1 MSKKEV
7 IGKVML
13 DKRLKY
19 FLHVVFWAYMFLSP
33 MQYMRGT
40 GMTMLQYVMNCMSPL
55 LLMVVFYVNYFWL
68 TPKYFV
74 QGKHRYYLMINVLMA
89 VSFSILLHYWMD
101 YSRVLFQPGVLMP
114 RNPDGIDEF
123 FFYVRDLI
131 NFGIFA
137 TAATCIALAQRWFW
151 ADNARKYA
159 ETARVRAEADRT
171 EAELKSLRSQINPHF
186 LLNTLNNIY
195 ALTAMDT
202 YRAQNAIQQLS
213 KLLRH
218 MLYDN
223 MQDYVNLQDEIQ
235 FLENYINLM
244 KIRLPNSVDVT
255 FQKIVPDADVKVA
268 PLIFISLIENAFKH
282 GVSMTEP
289 SYIRI
294 LVKAEVKPDG
304 SEKKLVCSIEN
315 SYFPK
320 PEQDRSGHGIGL
332 EQVQRRLD
340 LLYPDRYVW
349 EKGPDSD
356 GKTYYST
363 ITIQL

>member
-1 MSKKEV
+1 
-7 IGKVML
+7 
-13 DKRLKY
+13 
-19 FLHVVFWAYMFLSP
+19 
-33 MQYMRGT
+33 
-40 GMTMLQYVMNCMSPL
+40 
-55 LLMVVFYVNYFWL
+55 
-68 TPKYFV
+68 
-74 QGKHRYYLMINVLMA
+74 
-89 VSFSILLHYWMD
+89 MD
-101 YSRVLFQPGVLMP
+101 YTRVLFQPGGLIP
-114 RNPDGIDEF
+114 RNPDAIDEF
-123 FFYVRDLI
+123 FYYVRDLV

-195 ALTAMDT
+195 ALTAIDT

-213 KLLRH
+213 KMLRH

-223 MQDYVNLQDEIQ
+223 MLDSVNLQDEIQ
-235 FLENYINLM
+235 FLENYVNLM

-255 FQKIVPDADVKVA
+255 FKKIVPDADIRVA

-282 GVSMTEP
+282 GVSLTEP
-289 SYIRI
+289 SFIRI
-294 LVKAEVKPDG
+294 LVKAVAPQDG
-304 SEKKLVCSIEN
+304 GEKQLICSIEN

-349 EKGPDSD
+349 EKGINSD
-356 GKTYYST
+356 NRTYFST

>member
-40 GMTMLQYVMNCMSPL
+40 GMTMTQYVMNCLSPL
-55 LLMVVFYVNYFWL
+55 LLMVVFYANYFWL

-74 QGKHRYYLMINVLMA
+74 QGKHRYYLMFNVLMA

-101 YSRVLFQPGVLMP
+101 YSRALFQQDVLMP
-114 RNPDGIDEF
+114 RKPDGIDEF
-123 FFYVRDLI
+123 FFYVRDLV
-131 NFGIFA
+131 NCGIFA

-213 KLLRH
+213 KMLRH

-223 MQDYVNLQDEIQ
+223 MQDTVNLQDEIQ
-235 FLENYINLM
+235 FLENYVNLM

>member
-1 MSKKEV
+1 
-7 IGKVML
+7 ML

-213 KLLRH
+213 KMLRH

-223 MQDYVNLQDEIQ
+223 MLDSVN
-235 FLENYINLM
+235 
-244 KIRLPNSVDVT
+244 
-255 FQKIVPDADVKVA
+255 
-268 PLIFISLIENAFKH
+268 
-282 GVSMTEP
+282 
-289 SYIRI
+289 
-294 LVKAEVKPDG
+294 
-304 SEKKLVCSIEN
+304 
-315 SYFPK
+315 
-320 PEQDRSGHGIGL
+320 
-332 EQVQRRLD
+332 
-340 LLYPDRYVW
+340 
-349 EKGPDSD
+349 
-356 GKTYYST
+356 
-363 ITIQL
+363 

>member
-1 MSKKEV
+1 MNKKEV

-40 GMTMLQYVMNCMSPL
+40 GMTFTQYLMNCLSPL

-68 TPKYFV
+68 TPRYFV
-74 QGKHRYYLMINVLMA
+74 QGKHRYYLMFNVLMA
-89 VSFSILLHYWMD
+89 LFISLVLHYWMD
-101 YSRVLFQPGVLMP
+101 YSRVLFQPGVMMP
-114 RNPDGIDEF
+114 RNPDSVDEF
-123 FFYVRDLI
+123 FFFLRDLI
-131 NFGIFA
+131 NCGIFA

-213 KLLRH
+213 KMLRH

-223 MQDYVNLQDEIQ
+223 MLDSVSLQDEIQ
-235 FLENYINLM
+235 FLENYVNLM
-244 KIRLPNSVDVT
+244 KIRLPNSVEVN
-255 FQKIVPDADVKVA
+255 FRKIVPDADIRVA
-268 PLIFISLIENAFKH
+268 PLIFISLFENAFKH
-282 GVSMTEP
+282 GVSLTEP
-289 SYIRI
+289 SFINI
-294 LVKAEVKPDG
+294 LIQAVAPPG
-304 SEKKLVCSIEN
+304 GGEKQLICSIEN

-320 PEQDRSGHGIGL
+320 TEQDRSGHGIGL

-340 LLYPDRYVW
+340 LLYPERYVW
-349 EKGPDSD
+349 EKGTGED
-356 GKTYYST
+356 GRTYYSK

>member
-1 MSKKEV
+1 MSKKEK

-40 GMTMLQYVMNCMSPL
+40 GMTITQYLMNCLSPL
-55 LLMVVFYVNYFWL
+55 LLMVVFYVNYNWL
-68 TPKYFV
+68 TTRYFV

-89 VSFSILLHYWMD
+89 VCFSVFLHYWQD
-101 YSRVLFQPGVLMP
+101 YSRELFQPGVMMP
-114 RNPDGIDEF
+114 RHPDGIDEF
-123 FFYVRDLI
+123 FFYVRDI
-131 NFGIFA
+131 VNFGIFA

-213 KLLRH
+213 KMLRH

-223 MQDYVNLQDEIQ
+223 MQDSVNLNDEIQ
-235 FLENYINLM
+235 FLENYVNLM
-244 KIRLPNSVDVT
+244 KIRLPSSVVVT
-255 FQKIVPDADVKVA
+255 FQKIVPDADIKVA

-289 SYIRI
+289 SFIRI
-294 LVKAEVKPDG
+294 VIQAVVPSDDSQKQLI
-304 SEKKLVCSIEN
+304 CSIEN
-315 SYFPK
+315 SFFPK
-320 PEQDRSGHGIGL
+320 TEQDRSGHGIGL

-349 EKGPDSD
+349 EKGVGDD
-356 GKTYYST
+356 GKTYYSK

>member
-1 MSKKEV
+1 
-7 IGKVML
+7 ML

-40 GMTMLQYVMNCMSPL
+40 GMTMLQYLMNCMSSL
-55 LLMVVFYVNYFWL
+55 LLMVVFYANYMWL
-68 TPKYFV
+68 TPRYFV
-74 QGKHRYYLMINVLMA
+74 QGKHRYYLIINTIMA
-89 VSFSILLHYWMD
+89 VSLSVLLHYWQA
-101 YSRVLFQPGVLMP
+101 YSRGLFQPGVMMY
-114 RNPDGIDEF
+114 RNPDAIDEF

-213 KLLRH
+213 KMLRH

-223 MQDYVNLQDEIQ
+223 MQESVNLQDEIQ
-235 FLENYINLM
+235 FLENYVNLM
-244 KIRLPNSVDVT
+244 KIRLPDSVNVT

-282 GVSMTEP
+282 GVSLTEP
-289 SYIRI
+289 SFIHI
-294 LVKAEVKPDG
+294 LVKAIIPHDDG
-304 SEKKLVCSIEN
+304 EKQLICSIEN

-340 LLYPDRYVW
+340 LLYPGRYVW
-349 EKGPDSD
+349 DRGVGEDKC
-356 GKTYYST
+356 TYYSK
-363 ITIQL
+363 ITIKL

>member
-1 MSKKEV
+1 
-7 IGKVML
+7 
-13 DKRLKY
+13 
-19 FLHVVFWAYMFLSP
+19 
-33 MQYMRGT
+33 
-40 GMTMLQYVMNCMSPL
+40 
-55 LLMVVFYVNYFWL
+55 
-68 TPKYFV
+68 
-74 QGKHRYYLMINVLMA
+74 MINMA
-89 VSFSILLHYWMD
+89 LALSFSVFLHYWMD
-101 YSRVLFQPGVLMP
+101 YSRVLFQPGGLMP
-114 RNPDGIDEF
+114 RNPDAIDEF

-213 KLLRH
+213 KMLRH

-223 MQDYVNLQDEIQ
+223 MLESVNLQDEIQ
-235 FLENYINLM
+235 FLENYVNLM
-244 KIRLPNSVDVT
+244 KIRLPNSVEVT
-255 FQKIVPDADVKVA
+255 FKKSIPDADIKVA
-268 PLIFISLIENAFKH
+268 PLIFISLFENAFKH
-282 GVSMTEP
+282 GVSLTEP
-289 SYIRI
+289 SFINI
-294 LVKAEVKPDG
+294 LIKAVILSDGGVKQ
-304 SEKKLVCSIEN
+304 LVCSIEN

-340 LLYPDRYVW
+340 LLYPNRYVW
-349 EKGPDSD
+349 EKGTGPDNH
-356 GKTYYST
+356 TYYSK
-363 ITIQL
+363 ITINL

>member
-40 GMTMLQYVMNCMSPL
+40 GMTMLQYVSNCLSPL
-55 LLMVVFYVNYFWL
+55 LLMVVFNANYYWL
-68 TPKYFV
+68 TPRYFL
-74 QGKHRYYLMINVLMA
+74 QCKHRYYLMINVQMA
-89 VSFSILLHYWMD
+89 VFVSLVLHYWMD

-123 FFYVRDLI
+123 FFFLRDLI
-131 NFGIFA
+131 NCGIFA

-213 KLLRH
+213 KMLRH

-223 MQDYVNLQDEIQ
+223 MLDSVSLQDEIQ
-235 FLENYINLM
+235 FLENYVNLM
-244 KIRLPNSVDVT
+244 KIRLPDSVDVT
-255 FQKIVPDADVKVA
+255 FKKIVPDADIRVA
-268 PLIFISLIENAFKH
+268 PLIFISLFENAFKH
-282 GVSMTEP
+282 GISMTEP
-289 SYIRI
+289 SFIRI
-294 LVKAEVKPDG
+294 LIQAIVPHDG
-304 SEKKLVCSIEN
+304 SEKQLICSIEN

-320 PEQDRSGHGIGL
+320 PQQDRSGHGIGL

-349 EKGPDSD
+349 EKGTGPDD
-356 GKTYYST
+356 RTYYSK

>member
-1 MSKKEV
+1 MSKREV

-213 KLLRH
+213 KMLRH

-223 MQDYVNLQDEIQ
+223 QQDSVKLSEEVT
-235 FLENYINLM
+235 FLENYVNLM
-244 KIRLPNSVDVT
+244 KIRLPQTVDVQFRT
-255 FQKIVPDADVKVA
+255 RLANPDARVA
-268 PLIFISLIENAFKH
+268 PLLFISLVENAFKH
-282 GVSMTEP
+282 GISPTEP
-289 SYIRI
+289 CFVHIDM
-294 LVKAEVKPDG
+294 EQPDDG
-304 SEKKLVCSIEN
+304 HLFVTIKNSNYPKTEN
-315 SYFPK
+315 
-320 PEQDRSGHGIGL
+320 DRSGHGVGL
-332 EQVQRRLD
+332 QQVQRRLD
-340 LLYPDRYVW
+340 LAYSERYEWTQGVS
-349 EKGPDSD
+349 DD
-356 GKTYYST
+356 GKTYLST
-363 ITIQL
+363 LKIEL

>member
-1 MSKKEV
+1 MC
-7 IGKVML
+7 
-13 DKRLKY
+13 Y
-19 FLHVVFWAYMFLSP
+19 FS
-33 MQYMRGT
+33 Q
-40 GMTMLQYVMNCMSPL
+40 
-55 LLMVVFYVNYFWL
+55 
-68 TPKYFV
+68 
-74 QGKHRYYLMINVLMA
+74 
-89 VSFSILLHYWMD
+89 VS
-101 YSRVLFQPGVLMP
+101 VLMP

-213 KLLRH
+213 KMLRH

-223 MQDYVNLQDEIQ
+223 MLDSVNLQDEIQ
-235 FLENYINLM
+235 FLENYVNLM

-255 FQKIVPDADVKVA
+255 FQKIVPDADIKVA
-268 PLIFISLIENAFKH
+268 PLIFISLFENAFKH
-282 GVSMTEP
+282 GVSLTEP
-289 SYIRI
+289 SFIRI
-294 LVKAEVKPDG
+294 LIKADVPPGGD
-304 SEKKLVCSIEN
+304 EKKLICSIEN

-340 LLYPDRYVW
+340 LLYPNRYVW
-349 EKGPDSD
+349 EKGTGPDNC
-356 GKTYYST
+356 TYYSK

>member
-1 MSKKEV
+1 MNKREV

-195 ALTAMDT
+195 ALTAFDQK
-202 YRAQNAIQQLS
+202 RAQDAIKRLS
-213 KLLRH
+213 EMLRH

-223 MQDYVNLQDEIQ
+223 QFDQVPLQNEIQ
-235 FLENYINLM
+235 FIESYVSLM
-244 KIRLPNSVDVT
+244 KIRLPKQVDVQ
-255 FQKIVPDADVKVA
+255 FSNLVANANQKIA
-268 PLIFISLIENAFKH
+268 PLLFVPLVENAFKH
-282 GVSMTEP
+282 GVSQSEP
-289 SYIRI
+289 SFVNIKIEQYESPCMLI
-294 LVKAEVKPDG
+294 
-304 SEKKLVCSIEN
+304 CSISN
-315 SYFPK
+315 SNHPK
-320 PEQDRSGHGIGL
+320 SAHDRSGHGIGL
-332 EQVQRRLD
+332 EQTQKRLD
-340 LLYPDRYVW
+340 LSYPNRYEWV
-349 EKGPDSD
+349 KGVSDD
-356 GKTYYST
+356 GKTYTST
-363 ITIQL
+363 IKIKL

>member
-1 MSKKEV
+1 
-7 IGKVML
+7 ML

-40 GMTMLQYVMNCMSPL
+40 GMTMTQYVMNCLSPL
-55 LLMVVFYVNYFWL
+55 LLMVVFYANYFWL

-74 QGKHRYYLMINVLMA
+74 QGKHRYYLMFNVLMA
-89 VSFSILLHYWMD
+89 VSFS
-101 YSRVLFQPGVLMP
+101 VLMP

>member
-1 MSKKEV
+1 
-7 IGKVML
+7 ML

-114 RNPDGIDEF
+114 RN
-123 FFYVRDLI
+123 VRDLI

-213 KLLRH
+213 KMLRH

-223 MQDYVNLQDEIQ
+223 MLDSVNLQDEIQ
-235 FLENYINLM
+235 FLENYVNLM
-244 KIRLPNSVDVT
+244 KIRLPNSVDVA
-255 FQKIVPDADVKVA
+255 FQKIVPDADIKVA
-268 PLIFISLIENAFKH
+268 PLIFISLFENAFKH
-282 GVSMTEP
+282 GVSLTEP
-289 SYIRI
+289 SFIRI
-294 LVKAEVKPDG
+294 LIKADVPPGGD
-304 SEKKLVCSIEN
+304 EKKLICSIEN

-340 LLYPDRYVW
+340 LLYPNRYVW
-349 EKGPDSD
+349 EKGTGPDNC
-356 GKTYYST
+356 TYYSK

>member
-1 MSKKEV
+1 MSKREV

-213 KLLRH
+213 KMLRH

-223 MQDYVNLQDEIQ
+223 MLDSVNLQDEIQ
-235 FLENYINLM
+235 FLENS
-244 KIRLPNSVDVT
+244 IR
-255 FQKIVPDADVKVA
+255 
-268 PLIFISLIENAFKH
+268 
-282 GVSMTEP
+282 
-289 SYIRI
+289 
-294 LVKAEVKPDG
+294 
-304 SEKKLVCSIEN
+304 
-315 SYFPK
+315 
-320 PEQDRSGHGIGL
+320 RSCI
-332 EQVQRRLD
+332 
-340 LLYPDRYVW
+340 
-349 EKGPDSD
+349 
-356 GKTYYST
+356 
-363 ITIQL
+363 

>member
-1 MSKKEV
+1 M
-7 IGKVML
+7 
-13 DKRLKY
+13 
-19 FLHVVFWAYMFLSP
+19 
-33 MQYMRGT
+33 
-40 GMTMLQYVMNCMSPL
+40 
-55 LLMVVFYVNYFWL
+55 
-68 TPKYFV
+68 
-74 QGKHRYYLMINVLMA
+74 
-89 VSFSILLHYWMD
+89 
-101 YSRVLFQPGVLMP
+101 MP
-114 RNPDGIDEF
+114 RKPDGIDEF

-131 NFGIFA
+131 NCGIFA

-213 KLLRH
+213 KMLRH

-223 MQDYVNLQDEIQ
+223 MQDAVNLQDEIQ
-235 FLENYINLM
+235 FLENYVNLM

-255 FQKIVPDADVKVA
+255 FQKIVPDADIKVA
-268 PLIFISLIENAFKH
+268 PLIFISLFENAFKH
-282 GVSMTEP
+282 GVSLTEP
-289 SYIRI
+289 SFIRI
-294 LVKAEVKPDG
+294 LIKADASPDG
-304 SEKKLVCSIEN
+304 TEKQLICSIEN

-349 EKGPDSD
+349 EKGTDSD
-356 GKTYYST
+356 GKTYYSK

>member
-1 MSKKEV
+1 
-7 IGKVML
+7 
-13 DKRLKY
+13 
-19 FLHVVFWAYMFLSP
+19 
-33 MQYMRGT
+33 
-40 GMTMLQYVMNCMSPL
+40 
-55 LLMVVFYVNYFWL
+55 LLMVVFYANYFWL

-74 QGKHRYYLMINVLMA
+74 QGKHRYYLMFNVLMA

-235 FLENYINLM
+235 FLENYVNLM

-255 FQKIVPDADVKVA
+255 LQKIVPDADVKVA

-289 SYIRI
+289 SFIRI
-294 LVKAEVKPDG
+294 LIKAEVKPDG
-304 SEKKLVCSIEN
+304 SEKQLVCSIEN

-340 LLYPDRYVW
+340 LLYPNRYVW
-349 EKGPDSD
+349 EKGTGPD

>member
-40 GMTMLQYVMNCMSPL
+40 GMTMTQYVMNCLSPL
-55 LLMVVFYVNYFWL
+55 LLMVVFYANYFWL

-74 QGKHRYYLMINVLMA
+74 QGKHRYYLMFNVLMA

-101 YSRVLFQPGVLMP
+101 YSRALFQQDVLMP
-114 RNPDGIDEF
+114 RKPDGIDEF
-123 FFYVRDLI
+123 FFYVRDLV
-131 NFGIFA
+131 NCGIFA

-213 KLLRH
+213 KMLRH

-223 MQDYVNLQDEIQ
+223 MQDTVNLQDEIQ
-235 FLENYINLM
+235 FLENYVNLM
-244 KIRLPNSVDVT
+244 KIRLPNSVDVS

-282 GVSMTEP
+282 GISLTEP

>member
-1 MSKKEV
+1 MSKEKLGKV
-7 IGKVML
+7 GKVML
-13 DKRLKY
+13 DKRLKI
-19 FLHVVFWAYMFLSP
+19 FLHIVFWAYMFLSP

-40 GMTMLQYVMNCMSPL
+40 GMTMVQYLMNCLSSL
-55 LLMVVFYVNYFWL
+55 LLMVVFYANYMWL

-74 QGKHRYYLMINVLMA
+74 QGKHRYYLMINVVMA
-89 VSFSILLHYWMD
+89 FSFSVLLHYWMD
-101 YSRVLFQPGVLMP
+101 YQRVLFQPGGLMF
-114 RNPDGIDEF
+114 RNPDSIDEF
-123 FFYVRDLI
+123 FFFIRDLV

-159 ETARVRAEADRT
+159 ETAAEADRT

-213 KLLRH
+213 KMLRH

-223 MQDYVNLQDEIQ
+223 MQESVNLPDEIQ
-235 FLENYINLM
+235 FLENYVNLM

-255 FQKIVPDADVKVA
+255 FQKIVPDADIKVA

-282 GVSMTEP
+282 GVSLTEP
-289 SYIRI
+289 SFIHI
-294 LVKAEVKPDG
+294 IIKAIAPQDG
-304 SEKKLVCSIEN
+304 GEKQLICSIEN

-349 EKGPDSD
+349 EKGTGEDNR
-356 GKTYYST
+356 TYYSK

>member
-1 MSKKEV
+1 MSKREV

-89 VSFSILLHYWMD
+89 V
-101 YSRVLFQPGVLMP
+101 VLMP

-213 KLLRH
+213 KMLRH

-223 MQDYVNLQDEIQ
+223 MLDSVNLQDEIQ
-235 FLENYINLM
+235 FLENYVNLM

-255 FQKIVPDADVKVA
+255 FQKIVPDADIKVA
-268 PLIFISLIENAFKH
+268 PLIFISLFENAFKH
-282 GVSMTEP
+282 GVSLTEP
-289 SYIRI
+289 SFIRI
-294 LVKAEVKPDG
+294 LIKADVPPGGD
-304 SEKKLVCSIEN
+304 EKKLICSIEN

-340 LLYPDRYVW
+340 LLYPNRYVW
-349 EKGPDSD
+349 EKGTGPDNC
-356 GKTYYST
+356 TYYSK

>member
-1 MSKKEV
+1 MSKKEK

-19 FLHVVFWAYMFLSP
+19 FMHFVFWAYMFLSP

-40 GMTMLQYVMNCMSPL
+40 GMSMLQYLMNCLSPL
-55 LLMVVFYVNYFWL
+55 LLMVVFYANYFWL
-68 TPKYFV
+68 TPRYFV

-89 VSFSILLHYWMD
+89 VSFSVLLHYWMD

-123 FFYVRDLI
+123 FFFVRDLI

-213 KLLRH
+213 KMLRH

-223 MQDYVNLQDEIQ
+223 MLDSVNLHDEIQ
-235 FLENYINLM
+235 FLENYVNLM

-255 FQKIVPDADVKVA
+255 FQKIVPDADIKVA
-268 PLIFISLIENAFKH
+268 PLIFISLFENAFKH
-282 GVSMTEP
+282 GVSLTEP
-289 SYIRI
+289 SFIRI
-294 LVKAEVKPDG
+294 LIKAIVPHDG
-304 SEKKLVCSIEN
+304 GEKQLICSIEN

-349 EKGPDSD
+349 EKGVDSD
-356 GKTYYST
+356 NRTYFSK
-363 ITIQL
+363 ITINL

>member
-1 MSKKEV
+1 M
-7 IGKVML
+7 
-13 DKRLKY
+13 
-19 FLHVVFWAYMFLSP
+19 
-33 MQYMRGT
+33 
-40 GMTMLQYVMNCMSPL
+40 
-55 LLMVVFYVNYFWL
+55 LMVDFYVNYTWL
-68 TPKYFV
+68 TPRYFV
-74 QGKHRYYLMINVLMA
+74 QGKHRYYLMINVVMA

-101 YSRVLFQPGVLMP
+101 YSRVLFQPGGLMN

-123 FFYVRDLI
+123 FFYLRDLI

-202 YRAQNAIQQLS
+202 FRAQNAIQQLS
-213 KLLRH
+213 KMLRH

-223 MQDYVNLQDEIQ
+223 MLDSVSLQDEIQ
-235 FLENYINLM
+235 FLENYVNLM
-244 KIRLPNSVDVT
+244 KIRLPESVDVT
-255 FQKIVPDADVKVA
+255 FKKNVPDADIRVA
-268 PLIFISLIENAFKH
+268 PLIFISLFENAFKH
-282 GVSMTEP
+282 GVSLTEP
-289 SYIRI
+289 SFIRI
-294 LVKAEVKPDG
+294 LIKADLQPESGGKQ
-304 SEKKLVCSIEN
+304 LICSIEN

-349 EKGPDSD
+349 EKGTGPDNR
-356 GKTYYST
+356 TYYSK

>member
-1 MSKKEV
+1 MNKEKV
-7 IGKVML
+7 GKVML
-13 DKRLKY
+13 DKRLKV
-19 FLHVVFWAYMFLSP
+19 FLHIVFWAYMFLSP

-40 GMTMLQYVMNCMSPL
+40 GMTMVQYLLNCLSPL
-55 LLMVVFYVNYFWL
+55 LLMVVFYVNYMWL

-74 QGKHRYYLMINVLMA
+74 QGKHRYYLMINVVMA
-89 VSFSILLHYWMD
+89 FSFSLLLHYWMD

-114 RNPDGIDEF
+114 RNPDAIDEF

-213 KLLRH
+213 KMLRH

-223 MQDYVNLQDEIQ
+223 LDNEVLLSDEVQ
-235 FLENYINLM
+235 FIENYINLM
-244 KIRLPNSVDVT
+244 KIRLSENVDVK
-255 FQKIVPDADVKVA
+255 FESKIGNPTTKVA
-268 PLIFISLIENAFKH
+268 PLIFISLVENAFKH
-282 GVSMTEP
+282 GISPTKP
-289 SYIRI
+289 SFIHI
-294 LVKAEVKPDG
+294 NIVAISDEI
-304 SEKKLVCSIEN
+304 SFNIEN
-315 SYFPK
+315 SNYPK
-320 PEQDRSGHGIGL
+320 TNQDRSGHGIGL
-332 EQVQRRLD
+332 NQVQRRLE
-340 LLYPDRYVW
+340 LAYPDRYIWNQSVS
-349 EKGPDSD
+349 EDESIYK
-356 GKTYYST
+356 ST
-363 ITIQL
+363 IRIKL